1 MAALATILVIDDE
14 QSIHDAFR
22 LIFESEGYELIAS
35 DSGESGL
42 VQVAKHAP
50 DLIFLDV
57 KLPKMSGL
65 EVLRS
70 LKESGST
77 APVIMIS
84 GHGTIETAVEAT
96 RSGAFNF
103 MEKPL
108 DREQLLLMA
117 RNALE
122 THLLKRENRDLR
134 LKYHRDYQMVGTSP
148 ALGQVQKLI
157 AKAAP
162 TNATVLIT
170 GESGTG
176 KELIA
181 RAVHRNSKRTET
193 RFIQVNC
200 AAIPEE
206 LIESELFGHERGSF
220 TGASER
226 KIGKFQQANGGTIF
240 LDEVADMSAK
250 TQAKVLRVLQ
260 EGEVERIG
268 SDQTIKV
275 DVRVIAATNKDL
287 QQLIEDGEFRE
298 DLFFRLNV
306 VPIYSPPLRE
316 RTEDI
321 PLLIDHF
328 TALFCEENNFKQKTF
343 APEALEYM
351 QKRPW
356 KGNIR
361 ELRNVIERALILSD
375 NDLVTVGD
383 IGGGD
388 SREVADI
395 KALLSSS
402 QTLRDFKENAERQFI
417 VHKLREN
424 DWNILQTAK
433 SIDTPRSNLYKKIEQ
448 YSIDKETDG

>member
-1 MAALATILVIDDE
+1 MAAMATILVIDDE

-22 LIFESEGYELIAS
+22 LIFESEGYSVLAA
-35 DSGESGL
+35 DSGENGL
-42 VQVAKHAP
+42 VQAAKHDP

-57 KLPKMSGL
+57 KLPRMNGI

-70 LKESGST
+70 LKESGSN
-77 APVIMIS
+77 APVVMIS

-96 RSGAFNF
+96 RAGAFNF

-108 DREQLLLMA
+108 DRDRLLFMA

-122 THLLKRENRDLR
+122 THLLKRENQDLR
-134 LKYHRDYQMVGTSP
+134 LKFHRDYQMIGSSAGLT
-148 ALGQVQKLI
+148 QVQNLI

-181 RAVHRNSKRTET
+181 RAVHRNSKRADN

-287 QQLIEDGEFRE
+287 QQLIDDGEFRE

-316 RTEDI
+316 RVDDI
-321 PLLIDHF
+321 PLLVEHF
-328 TALFCEENNFKQKTF
+328 ATLFSEQNNFRVKSF
-343 APEALEYM
+343 SPEAVSYLK
-351 QKRPW
+351 QRPW
-356 KGNIR
+356 KGNVR
-361 ELRNVIERALILSD
+361 ELRNVVERAMILSE
-375 NDLVTVGD
+375 NDTITVGD
-383 IGGGD
+383 LSSGG
-388 SREVADI
+388 SREVEDI

-424 DWNILQTAK
+424 EWNILQTAK
-433 SIDTPRSNLYKKIEQ
+433 AIDTPRSNLYKKIEQ
-448 YSIDKETDG
+448 YDIDKETDG